1 MSSNLYAKALI
12 KWGLDLQLNMCQEEA
27 AELIMAINKLR
38 RSKYRRK
45 SAVAEE
51 IADTYILIEQVILGL
66 EIDKS
71 VKKWK
76 EIKLKRLERRL
87 K

>member
-1 MSSNLYAKALI
+1 MSKALYAKAIL
-12 KWGLDLQLNMCQEEA
+12 KWGLDPQLDMCQEEA

-51 IADTYILIEQVILGL
+51 IADLYIMAGQVILGL
-66 EIDKS
+66 KLEKQ
-71 VKKWK
+71 VAKWTAF
-76 EIKLKRLERRL
+76 KLKRLERRL

>member
-12 KWGLDLQLNMCQEEA
+12 KWGLDSQLDMCQEEA

-45 SAVAEE
+45 SSVAEE

-76 EIKLKRLERRL
+76 ELKLKRLERRL

>member
-1 MSSNLYAKALI
+1 MPNLYAKALA
-12 KWGLDLQLNMCQEEA
+12 KWGLNPQLNILQEEA
-27 AELIMAINKLR
+27 AELIMSISKLR

-51 IADTYILIEQVILGL
+51 IADVRIMISQIILGL
-66 EIDKS
+66 QLEKQ
-71 VKKWK
+71 VKKWTVL
-76 EIKLKRLERRL
+76 KLKRLERRTR